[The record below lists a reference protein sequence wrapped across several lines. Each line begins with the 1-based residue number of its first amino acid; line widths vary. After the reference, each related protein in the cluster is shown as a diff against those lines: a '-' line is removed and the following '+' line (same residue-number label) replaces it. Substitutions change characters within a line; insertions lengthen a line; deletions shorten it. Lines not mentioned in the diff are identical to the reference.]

1 MYIFDIKGIRKKKG
15 ISIRELS
22 KKTNIS
28 RSYLSELENN
38 KKINPTLQSLLKIAS
53 ALNVNV
59 KDLFYTRFDIEDLKK
74 EMYKRIKKFGL
85 ESEEALEVSQLLDL
99 VLNIKDD
106 A

>member
-22 KKTNIS
+22 KITNIS

-38 KKINPTLQSLLKIAS
+38 KKINPTLQSLIKIAS

-59 KDLFYTRFDIEDLKK
+59 KDLFYTRFDIEDLRN
-74 EMYKRIKKFGL
+74 EMHKRIKKFGL

-99 VLNIKDD
+99 VLNIK
-106 A
+106 

>member
-59 KDLFYTRFDIEDLKK
+59 KDLFYTRFDIEDL
-74 EMYKRIKKFGL
+74 
-85 ESEEALEVSQLLDL
+85 
-99 VLNIKDD
+99 
-106 A
+106 

>member
-74 EMYKRIKKFGL
+74 EMYFYRASIRNEGCPF
-85 ESEEALEVSQLLDL
+85 
-99 VLNIKDD
+99 
-106 A
+106 